1 MTCFRRHLGELS
13 AEEFLETALD
23 DDSDSDTPDDVPTEK
38 TGTKRKR
45 ISPKSVYSAED
56 GSITRWQSLHTLAT
70 RWQSLH
76 TLASIE
82 QFLNSLA

>member
-45 ISPKSVYSAED
+45 ISPKLVYSAED
-56 GSITRWQSLHTLAT
+56 SSITRWQSLHN
-70 RWQSLH
+70 
-76 TLASIE
+76 LASIE
-82 QFLNSLA
+82 QFLNSLVLFSVI